1 LLITGVG
8 LVTGG
13 LLNQMPA
20 VREYNPLSLAAENMN
35 LVTDA
40 TEPSSLFPAL
50 WVTGFLSIGFV
61 LAPAGIFGKKQL

>member
-1 LLITGVG
+1 
-8 LVTGG
+8 
-13 LLNQMPA
+13 MPA